1 MRGKTLIPA
10 ALFGVAIAALALAQ
24 TTSTP
29 STAPANGETAAPAP
43 PNTQP
48 TAAKPPETSPEAAQ
62 GSRGGQ
68 GGTQA
73 TAPEPGSNP
82 TTATSAPGGAPKEG
96 ATVPQP
102 GRKPVT
108 EPRRV
113 TEHPKG
119 ARHASNVGRAPTRVS
134 PAQSVDENA
143 SADQSLRDAHSALRR
158 HNTQDALKALE
169 RAETRVLNSV
179 PDGNVSQ
186 NSSVITI
193 ERAREALGH
202 ARYLRPDP
210 GQAGQ
215 LIDEALAQTGTS
227 SRPSAS
233 R

>member
-62 GSRGGQ
+62 GSGGGQ
-68 GGTQA
+68 GSTQA
-73 TAPEPGSNP
+73 TAPEPGSKP
-82 TTATSAPGGAPKEG
+82 TNATSAPGGAPKEG
-96 ATVPQP
+96 ATGPQP

-108 EPRRV
+108 EHPR
-113 TEHPKG
+113 G
-119 ARHASNVGRAPTRVS
+119 ARHASNVDRAHARVS
-134 PAQSVDENA
+134 PARSVDENA
-143 SADQSLRDAHSALRR
+143 SADQSLRDAHSALRQ
-158 HNTQDALKALE
+158 HNTQDAQEALE
-169 RAETRVLNSV
+169 RAETQVLNSV
-179 PDGNVSQ
+179 PEGNVSQ
-186 NSSVITI
+186 NSTVIAI

-227 SRPSAS
+227 SRPPAS

>member
-1 MRGKTLIPA
+1 MDRGVRRRPRLNLAAIRQPQLQPRVGRPKKAQLFHNPA
-10 ALFGVAIAALALAQ
+10 ESLL
-24 TTSTP
+24 
-29 STAPANGETAAPAP
+29 
-43 PNTQP
+43 
-48 TAAKPPETSPEAAQ
+48 
-62 GSRGGQ
+62 
-68 GGTQA
+68 
-73 TAPEPGSNP
+73 
-82 TTATSAPGGAPKEG
+82 
-96 ATVPQP
+96 
-102 GRKPVT
+102 
-108 EPRRV
+108 

-119 ARHASNVGRAPTRVS
+119 AKHASNVGRAHTRVS

-158 HNTQDALKALE
+158 HNTQDAQKALE

-179 PDGNVSQ
+179 PEGNVSQ
-186 NSSVITI
+186 NSTVITI

>member
-29 STAPANGETAAPAP
+29 STAPANDETAAPSP

-62 GSRGGQ
+62 GSGGGQ

-96 ATVPQP
+96 ATGSRPS
-102 GRKPVT
+102 RKPVT
-108 EPRRV
+108 EHRRV
-113 TEHPKG
+113 TEPPRG
-119 ARHASNVGRAPTRVS
+119 AKHDSNVGRAHARVS
-134 PAQSVDENA
+134 PSQSVDENA

-158 HNTQDALKALE
+158 HNTQDAQEALE
-169 RAETRVLNSV
+169 RAETQVLNSV

-202 ARYLRPDP
+202 ARYLRSDP

>member
-1 MRGKTLIPA
+1 MRGKTLLSA

-29 STAPANGETAAPAP
+29 STAPASDETAAP
-43 PNTQP
+43 PNTEP

-62 GSRGGQ
+62 GSGGGQ
-68 GGTQA
+68 GSTQA

-82 TTATSAPGGAPKEG
+82 TNATSAPGGAPKEG
-96 ATVPQP
+96 ATGPQP

-108 EPRRV
+108 EHPR
-113 TEHPKG
+113 G
-119 ARHASNVGRAPTRVS
+119 ARHASNVGRAPTRGS

-143 SADQSLRDAHSALRR
+143 SADQNLRDAHSALRR
-158 HNTQDALKALE
+158 HNTQDAQEALE
-169 RAETRVLNSV
+169 RAETQVLNSV
-179 PDGNVSQ
+179 PEGNVSQ
-186 NSSVITI
+186 NSTVISI

-210 GQAGQ
+210 GHAGQ